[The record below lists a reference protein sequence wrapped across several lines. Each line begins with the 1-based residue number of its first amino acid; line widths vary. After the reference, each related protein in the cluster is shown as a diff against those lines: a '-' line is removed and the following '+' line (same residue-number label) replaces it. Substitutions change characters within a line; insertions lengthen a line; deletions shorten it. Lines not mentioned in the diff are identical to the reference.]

1 MKPIHY
7 FSIFVVG
14 LVVGWGVVQIEKK
27 NSSAMY
33 EYPSVCEVLGK
44 NHPEC
49 K

>member
-7 FSIFVVG
+7 SLVFVFGVIG
-14 LVVGWGVVQIEKK
+14 GWGIYQLENGKSPVVYDQ
-27 NSSAMY
+27 
-33 EYPSVCEVLGK
+33 PSVCEVLGK

>member
-1 MKPIHY
+1 MKSFHY
-7 FSIFVVG
+7 FLIFVFGYICGFSIF
-14 LVVGWGVVQIEKK
+14 QIEKK